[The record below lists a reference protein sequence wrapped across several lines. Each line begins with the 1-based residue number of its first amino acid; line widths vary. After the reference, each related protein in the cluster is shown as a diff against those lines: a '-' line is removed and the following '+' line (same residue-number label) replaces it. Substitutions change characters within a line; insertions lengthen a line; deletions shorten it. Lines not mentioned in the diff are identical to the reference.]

1 MAYNLFIC
9 AQVSELVKESR
20 QALADSLFSWTC
32 QSPLTKDDTLALIG
46 HLETVTAQADGSL
59 DSVNLALVMA
69 LLYCLDVSF
78 LEQGTEDR
86 EGKKKKAF
94 HLFKYAVAL
103 RGHLLRT
110 VCFPSVFLLKICSRS
125 CHC

>member
-1 MAYNLFIC
+1 MAYNSFFF
-9 AQVSELVKESR
+9 AQVSELIKESR

-59 DSVNLALVMA
+59 DSVNLALFMA

-78 LEQGTEDR
+78 IEQGTEDR
-86 EGKKKKAF
+86 EGGEKITF
-94 HLFKYAVAL
+94 NLFKYAVAL
-103 RGHLLRT
+103 RESLFRT
-110 VCFPSVFLLKICSRS
+110 VSFSCVFLLKTCSRS